1 MAFYLA
7 QACDLNFIRNGQ
19 FRPYPPSFC
28 NDYIV
33 VVFEVNILKKLVWL
47 ENEIILIVKTTS
59 VRDFYSNHSER
70 VEKIEA

>member
-7 QACDLNFIRNGQ
+7 QARDLNFIRFGQ
-19 FRPYPPSFC
+19 YRPYPPSFC
-28 NDYIV
+28 DDYIG

-70 VEKIEA
+70 LDKIVA